1 MNRTKAGRVVRL
13 RDLRVLAPILV
24 ALITATGCGGTA
36 AAPSA
41 VPTPRESATVGSPT
55 QTASVVEAPV
65 SPAPTVNVER
75 EAWQV
80 AEGRS
85 LSMVCV
91 GDGSPTV
98 LLEAGDFAG
107 AEMWGRLPADL
118 GSFTRT
124 CAYDRAG
131 IGSSDRGTGCRDLAD
146 LTADVGALL
155 GAAGIQGPVVL
166 VAASGGGFISAGYAI
181 RNPSGVAGLVFLDV
195 PGHEF
200 DPPPEV
206 MADLACDNPNNPE
219 RRDFV
224 GVERE
229 AWKGRSQVGDIPVT
243 IISAEYGPEAPAE
256 DQTNAE
262 IQKGWL
268 VLSPSATQ
276 VLVDDGH
283 DVLGTN
289 YNLVLDEIRKVVTA
303 TR

>member
-1 MNRTKAGRVVRL
+1 MK
-13 RDLRVLAPILV
+13 VLVPILV
-24 ALITATGCGGTA
+24 ALFVAVGCGGTGA
-36 AAPSA
+36 ASSDVPSPRDSSMPPATASAGASAVVAPS
-41 VPTPRESATVGSPT
+41 P
-55 QTASVVEAPV
+55 SVVLA
-65 SPAPTVNVER
+65 PAPTLQVVQES
-75 EAWQV
+75 WKV

-91 GDGSPTV
+91 GVGSPTV

-107 AEMWGRLPADL
+107 AEQWGPLPTDL
-118 GSFTRT
+118 GSVTRT

-131 IGSSDRGTGCRDLAD
+131 IGSSDPATGCRDLAD

-155 GAAGIQGPVVL
+155 GAAGINDPVVL
-166 VAASGGGFISAGYAI
+166 VAASGGGFISVGYVS
-181 RNPSGVAGLVFLDV
+181 REPTRVAGLVFLDV

-229 AWKGRSQVGDIPVT
+229 AWQGRSQVADIPVT
-243 IISAEYGPEAPAE
+243 IISAEYGPDAPAE

-262 IQKGWL
+262 IQEGWL
-268 VLSPSATQ
+268 ILSPSATQ

-289 YNLVLDEIRKVVTA
+289 YGLVLAEIRKVVA
-303 TR
+303 AARSSSR

>member
-1 MNRTKAGRVVRL
+1 MMAVQKSWEVV
-13 RDLRVLAPILV
+13 
-24 ALITATGCGGTA
+24 
-36 AAPSA
+36 
-41 VPTPRESATVGSPT
+41 
-55 QTASVVEAPV
+55 
-65 SPAPTVNVER
+65 
-75 EAWQV
+75 
-80 AEGRS
+80 EGRS

-91 GDGSPTV
+91 GSGSPTV

-107 AEMWGRLPADL
+107 AEMWGSLPADL
-118 GSFTRT
+118 GGLTRT

-131 IGSSDRGTGCRDLAD
+131 IGSSSPATGCRDLAD

-155 GAAGIQGPVVL
+155 DAAGFKDPVVL

-181 RNPSGVAGLVFLDV
+181 RNPSAVAGLVFLDV
-195 PGHEF
+195 PGHEL

-229 AWKGRSQVGDIPVT
+229 AWEGRSQVGDIPVT

-256 DQTNAE
+256 DQSNAE

-268 VLSPSATQ
+268 VLSPRATQ

-289 YNLVLDEIRKVVTA
+289 YALVREEIRKVVDA
-303 TR
+303 AR